1 MDLVDRMN
9 SMGIGAPRGGQL
21 SGAATF
27 PATNSTTS
35 LSSLS
40 TATTIGAQPNGQVV
54 ATSNIINQR
63 ADASRSL
70 YQICISLKQRLDKVP
85 GFEGYMEDL
94 EQMAADPD
102 EGGPV
107 ESLWKL
113 LRSGYPL
120 LAIYN
125 VLQPETPLQIQEGPA
140 MSESKRS
147 KIAILRFVEACKSKL
162 MLPTSEVFIITD
174 LAGNDTTGFVKVSTL
189 SCTVIMVSKWSDKIF
204 PLGYLGYQPRPR
216 SRRVARPTSPNPT
229 LPRRRRDATWLTNE
243 LPRLRRA

>member
-1 MDLVDRMN
+1 MDFVDRMN
-9 SMGIGAPRGGQL
+9 NMGIGAPRASQL

-27 PATNSTTS
+27 PATNSSTS
-35 LSSLS
+35 VNSLS

-85 GFEGYMEDL
+85 GFEGYMEEL
-94 EQMAADPD
+94 EHMAADPD

-113 LRSGYPL
+113 LRTGYPL

-125 VLQPETPLQIQEGPA
+125 VLQPEVPLQIQEGAA

-174 LAGNDTTGFVKVSTL
+174 LAGNDTTGFVKVSFL
-189 SCTVIMVSKWSDKIF
+189 SCTLLRICKWSDMNF
-204 PLGYLGYQPRPR
+204 
-216 SRRVARPTSPNPT
+216 
-229 LPRRRRDATWLTNE
+229 
-243 LPRLRRA
+243 RLRRSSTTSLTSQSRAACCAKPNLTPKTMRCSLARR